1 MPAANSNAQNSV
13 MDVVRGWHD
22 VPPSL
27 RGASLAIGNFDGVHR
42 GHQGVLKAAS
52 AAGRQTG
59 RAAGVMVFEPH
70 PRKFFQPQKPLF
82 LLTPLERKLELF
94 AAFGMEMAAVLPFD
108 AGLSRLSAEAFVRDV
123 LVGAFG
129 IRHATTGY
137 DFLFGKDRQ
146 GTPAKLLAFGAA
158 YDFGVTIVE
167 AVGDS
172 GEIFSSTRIR
182 ELLAEG
188 NVAAA
193 ADMLGYWWR
202 VSGMVESG
210 AGRGTGLGFPTANIR
225 LDHDQALGHGI
236 YAVHV
241 YVDGARYDAAA
252 YLGTRPTF
260 DAGAP
265 LLEVFLF
272 DFDGDL
278 YGRTIEV
285 EFIGF
290 VRPDAKFRS
299 GTDLAA
305 QMQADCAK
313 AKAILAGA
321 ADVRPSS

>member
-1 MPAANSNAQNSV
+1 

-27 RGASLAIGNFDGVHR
+27 KGASLAIGNFDGVHR
-42 GHQGVLKAAS
+42 GHQAVLKAAKD
-52 AAGRQTG
+52 AARGAR
-59 RAAGVMVFEPH
+59 RPAGVMVFEPH

-108 AGLSRLSAEAFVRDV
+108 AELSTLSAEAFVRDV

-129 IRHATTGY
+129 VRHAATGY
-137 DFLFGKDRQ
+137 DFLFGKGRE
-146 GTPAKLLAFGAA
+146 GTPARLLEFGKA

-193 ADMLGYWWR
+193 AEMLGYFWR

-225 LDHDQALGHGI
+225 LDRDQALGHGI

-241 YVDGARYDAAA
+241 YVEGARHDAAA

-260 DAGAP
+260 DAGPP

-278 YGRTIEV
+278 YRRTIEV

-305 QMQADCAK
+305 QMQVDCAT
-313 AKAILAGA
+313 ARAILAA
-321 ADVRPSS
+321 ATEGRRSPQLPE